1 MAFMVL
7 GYPCSM
13 SWLKGFLIVAVLGY
27 AARSRRWK
35 YFTWLLY
42 FPNPARALPAAAYVR
57 KR

>member
-1 MAFMVL
+1 
-7 GYPCSM
+7 M